1 MDYINSAEII
11 PDYQTTMFSQYNL
24 LTFFGKLKEAA
35 INYCKFDMART
46 MAVKVECPDESQGLK
61 SLYCISAFGTHP
73 FVGGKLG
80 AELDTGAI
88 APASH
93 HAENLVY
100 VMGSHTGYDHQTK
113 SWGRIYREKEGGSS
127 AACCG
132 KLAAVMEPYLK
143 EYEYAKTNI
152 KVFKKDGE
160 VFLKIP
166 HRFLGTQSFVE
177 HSSVRLCLNSSL
189 IKTKGDVQTEG
200 IIMTESPHLVIF
212 KIHPDLLCALRAKNK
227 DITDEP
233 TPIGDD
239 LTGDYFKFQWVSP
252 DPVPDDITG
261 RLHPL
266 MHKIVSSLDYH
277 PMVTVANVQTQIEF
291 NRFVDAI
298 HAIPDVETKGIF
310 GVSGLTV
317 DLYFEGRPYPYSN
330 VYYPQYAFFKRD
342 DQREGLI
349 MGPSEINKL
358 LAAYPLAMERVS
370 IDRILECN
378 DKGNKEIKF

>member
-1 MDYINSAEII
+1 MDYIKCAGII
-11 PDYQTTMFSQYNL
+11 PDQKTIMSSQYSL
-24 LTFFGKLKEAA
+24 PTFFGKLKETA

-46 MAVKVECPDESQGLK
+46 MPVKVECPDESQGLK
-61 SLYCISAFGTHP
+61 SLYFVNAFETHP

-80 AELDTGAI
+80 AELDINAI

-100 VMGSHTGYDHQTK
+100 VMGSHTGYDHKTK
-113 SWGRIYREKEGGSS
+113 TWGRIYREKEGGFST
-127 AACCG
+127 CCG

-152 KVFKKDGE
+152 KLFKKDGRA
-160 VFLKIP
+160 FLEIP
-166 HRFLGTQSFVE
+166 HRFLGIQSFDE
-177 HSSVRLCLNSSL
+177 YSSVKLFLDTSL
-189 IKTKGDVQTEG
+189 IKADVKAEDVITTEN
-200 IIMTESPHLVIF
+200 PHSVIF
-212 KIHPDLLCALRAKNK
+212 EIHPALLHALEAGNK
-227 DITDEP
+227 DITDNP

-239 LTGDYFKFQWVSP
+239 LTANYFKFFRASSNP
-252 DPVPDDITG
+252 FPDDIT
-261 RLHPL
+261 RKLHPF

-277 PMVTVANVQTQIEF
+277 PMVTVANVQTWIEF

-317 DLYFEGRPYPYSN
+317 DLYFEERPYPYSN
-330 VYYPQYAFFKRD
+330 VYYPQYAFFKRSD
-342 DQREGLI
+342 RRKGLV

-358 LAAYPLAMERVS
+358 LAVYPLAMERVS

-378 DKGNKEIKF
+378 DEGNKEIKF